1 MEVNGILVAASEL
14 KEPMVAMRQLA
25 LSLELA
31 RDVATKK
38 TLTEA
43 IIKNAER
50 GILQINDLMQIPRLN
65 LENFPLETVSLRAV
79 CDDALNDLTK
89 IDMRPSEDFS
99 VNVSSKVNLAVAN
112 AFLLRRVICN
122 FCINAMPYVKYGNRS
137 GLFIEGRGDLVRV
150 RVRDHG
156 PAVSDEIVQKI
167 AQGFMDEPV
176 KEALKPEFSGL
187 LLMIAA
193 DFALNMKSQVRVMR
207 HMDGTSFYVDLP
219 VSRQMSL
226 FGEGV

>member
-25 LSLELA
+25 LSLDLA

-99 VNVSSKVNLAVAN
+99 INVSSK
-112 AFLLRRVICN
+112 LRRVICN